1 MSEEKKANS
10 QNTLQKLW
18 NVLQNDEIENMTT
31 QNLFK
36 KAGVTQEEF
45 EEASNIITK
54 RTNITLQRQPRD
66 VWTNQYNPDLLR
78 CWNANMDIQFITDPY
93 SCVMYI
99 ISYISKAEREMGLV
113 LETARKEAAEGNCD
127 AQQTMKKIGAAYFRQ
142 REVSSQ
148 EAAYRVCGLHLK
160 EFSRKVQFVPTGEN
174 QVKMSLPLT
183 VIRMKAD
190 QLEDENI
197 WMTSL

>member
-1 MSEEKKANS
+1 
-10 QNTLQKLW
+10 
-18 NVLQNDEIENMTT
+18 
-31 QNLFK
+31 
-36 KAGVTQEEF
+36 
-45 EEASNIITK
+45 
-54 RTNITLQRQPRD
+54 
-66 VWTNQYNPDLLR
+66 
-78 CWNANMDIQFITDPY
+78 MDIQFITDPY

-160 EFSRKVQFVPTGEN
+160 EFSRKCQFIPTGEN
-174 QVKMSLPLT
+174 QMKMSLPLN

-197 WMTSL
+197 WMTSLYDRYKARPATSDFDSLCFASFSSEYRVLSPSQLLKNPTKCHVQKLQDNLGYIKKWSRTDDAVIRYPRF

>member
-1 MSEEKKANS
+1 
-10 QNTLQKLW
+10 
-18 NVLQNDEIENMTT
+18 
-31 QNLFK
+31 
-36 KAGVTQEEF
+36 
-45 EEASNIITK
+45 
-54 RTNITLQRQPRD
+54 
-66 VWTNQYNPDLLR
+66 
-78 CWNANMDIQFITDPY
+78 MDIQFITDPY

-160 EFSRKVQFVPTGEN
+160 EFSRKVQFIPTGEN
-174 QVKMSLPLT
+174 QMKMSLPFN

-197 WMTSL
+197 WMTSLYDRFKARPAASEYRVLSPSQLPKNPTKCLVHKLQDNLGYIKKWSRTDDAVIRYPRF